1 MDPFPNHT
9 FQPGGSVR
17 RGDLA
22 SAVSRVL
29 TLIGVEKPRLAA
41 RWRDPRPRF
50 SDLSPAHLAYPA
62 AARAVSSGVLDV
74 LDDSSFQLSR
84 PVSGEEALTAVQ
96 RLEALA
102 KGGGK

>member
-9 FQPGGSVR
+9 FQPSGAVR

-29 TLIGVEKPRLAA
+29 TLIAAEKPKLAA

-62 AARAVSSGVLDV
+62 AARAVSAGVLDM
-74 LDDSSFQLSR
+74 LDDNSFQLAR
-84 PVSGEEALTAVQ
+84 PVSGAEALLAIQ

-102 KGGGK
+102 KSGGR